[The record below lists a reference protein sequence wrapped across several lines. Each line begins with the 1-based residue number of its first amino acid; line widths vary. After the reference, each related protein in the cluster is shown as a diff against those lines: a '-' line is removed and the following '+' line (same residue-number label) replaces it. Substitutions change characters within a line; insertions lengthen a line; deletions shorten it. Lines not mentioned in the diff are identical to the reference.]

1 MKEFYIVQG
10 RSSMRV
16 CKHYLN
22 LQVGAL
28 LGVPII
34 IKCAN
39 FLILMC
45 DLLQRHIYQQIV
57 RELLSIWNTG

>member
-1 MKEFYIVQG
+1 
-10 RSSMRV
+10 MRV

-22 LQVGAL
+22 LQVEAL

-57 RELLSIWNTG
+57 RELLSIWIPDESDKIKIRYI